1 MRFEY
6 RMEKKV
12 SKKERERERR
22 QVVTSFKINAR
33 LSGWKAGILF
43 YRAKPEIPV
52 SLYKSRGKSQDL
64 FQIQLLRYDVRRY
77 DGNKRTRMGVETGP
91 VECHRVTSTLTH
103 ETADE
108 TAARCFNKLFPGLPD
123 NV

>member
-6 RMEKKV
+6 RVEKKV
-12 SKKERERERR
+12 SEKERERERR

-77 DGNKRTRMGVETGP
+77 DGNKRTWAWKQGP
-91 VECHRVTSTLTH
+91 SSVIELQ
-103 ETADE
+103 A
-108 TAARCFNKLFPGLPD
+108 P
-123 NV
+123 